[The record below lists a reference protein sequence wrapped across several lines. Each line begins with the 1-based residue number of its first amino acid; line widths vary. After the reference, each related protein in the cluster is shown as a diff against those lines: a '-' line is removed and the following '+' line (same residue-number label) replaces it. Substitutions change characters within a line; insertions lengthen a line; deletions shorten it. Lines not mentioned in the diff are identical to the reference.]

1 MAKNTWV
8 KSNRYMERS
17 VMCQTN
23 GIWEVEVYNQM
34 NWNGLQLS
42 VRFACESEHAPLSG
56 RSMWGSAD
64 DGKLTAGEDMYLV
77 PAYVQAQARKMIR
90 EVANS

>member
-1 MAKNTWV
+1 MANPTWKNTQ
-8 KSNRYMERS
+8 RYMERS
-17 VMCQTN
+17 VLCQTN

-42 VRFACESEHAPLSG
+42 VRFACESEYAQLSG

-64 DGKLTAGEDMYLV
+64 NGKLSAGEDMYLV
-77 PAYVQAQARKMIR
+77 PAYVRKQAQKMIDLV
-90 EVANS
+90 EKD

>member
-1 MAKNTWV
+1 MAKSTWV
-8 KSNRYMERS
+8 KANRYMERS

-56 RSMWGSAD
+56 RSMWGSVD
-64 DGKLTAGEDMYLV
+64 NGKLTAGEDMYLV
-77 PAYVQAQARKMIR
+77 PAYVRKQAQKMIN
-90 EVANS
+90 EAEES